1 MPSHDILVVGASAG
15 GVEALRQMAA
25 VLPADFP
32 AAVFVV
38 LHVPANGKSILPHIL
53 SRAGPLPA
61 VHARDRQTIEKGR
74 IYIAP
79 PDHHLLI
86 QPGTIRVTSGPR
98 ENSHRP
104 AVDPLFRT
112 AAQSYG
118 PRAIGL
124 VLSGG
129 LDDGTAGLLAIKRE
143 GGLAIVQ
150 NPGDALYPS
159 MPQSALDN
167 VAVDYCVALS
177 ELGPLLASLFL
188 SPAPVIQES
197 PVAHNNPTEHDPALD
212 PVNYQAGMDGTPS
225 VFGCPDC
232 GGVLWEYQE
241 GEMTRFRC
249 RVGHA
254 WTANSLLAEQAETL
268 EAALWAALRGLEERA
283 ELARRLAERTCLRN
297 WPQSVAAFDRQGEEA
312 KHHVDVIRRVL
323 MRRKGLE
330 AADTLLPSGRA
341 EAAPAPHDG

>member
-1 MPSHDILVVGASAG
+1 MASHDILVVGASAG

-25 VLPADFP
+25 VLPADFQ

-38 LHVPANGKSILPHIL
+38 LHVPANGKSVLPHIL

-118 PRAIGL
+118 SRAIGL
-124 VLSGG
+124 VLSGS

-188 SPAPVIQES
+188 SPAAVTQES
-197 PVAHNNPTEHDPALD
+197 PMAQNNTTEHDPALD
-212 PVNYQAGMDGTPS
+212 PVNHQEGIDGSPS

-254 WTANSLLAEQAETL
+254 WTADSLLAEQAETL

-283 ELARRLAERTCLRN
+283 ELARRLAERARQRN
-297 WPQSVAAFDRQGEEA
+297 WPQSVDAFDQQGEEA

-323 MRRKGLE
+323 MRRKSLE
-330 AADTLLPSGRA
+330 AADMPPA
-341 EAAPAPHDG
+341 ERGA